1 MATHSSIPAWE
12 IPWAEEPGGL
22 QSMGSQRVG
31 HNLATQQQQKQY
43 QGQHGTWLSV
53 PYQRRASR
61 PPMGLL
67 FQPSSKPVCSRK
79 TCLLPP
85 ALAGQESQSSSWH
98 SPRSCFPWRS
108 HPPGWEGATGC
119 SALTANV
126 QIWGHRAGSGSQPS
140 AGSPVFQV
148 N

>member
-1 MATHSSIPAWE
+1 MAQLVKDPPTMQEMEVQSLGWEDLLENEMATHSSIFAWE

-79 TCLLPP
+79 TCLRPP
-85 ALAGQESQSSSWH
+85 ALAGRESQSSSWH
-98 SPRSCFPWRS
+98 SPWVCFPW
-108 HPPGWEGATGC
+108 
-119 SALTANV
+119 
-126 QIWGHRAGSGSQPS
+126 
-140 AGSPVFQV
+140 
-148 N
+148 